1 MGNRSIHLGALLVL
15 YLGMLWLRADSANRG
30 VGMYML
36 QAGGVV
42 LLVGDNTGLDT
53 HAHAEQDRAF

>member
-1 MGNRSIHLGALLVL
+1 MSVQAGQYGESFYTSRSYPGTVLGDTW
-15 YLGMLWLRADSANRG
+15 GCC
-30 VGMYML
+30 
-36 QAGGVV
+36 AGGVV